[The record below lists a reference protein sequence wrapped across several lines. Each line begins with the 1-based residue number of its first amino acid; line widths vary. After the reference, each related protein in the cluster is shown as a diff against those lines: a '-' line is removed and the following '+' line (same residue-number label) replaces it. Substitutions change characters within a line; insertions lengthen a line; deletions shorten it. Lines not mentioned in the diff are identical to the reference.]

1 MAPIDALR
9 NDTEQ
14 TMDDGLVLHRYEW
27 TNAKPKAQLLIVHGI
42 AEHALRYE
50 HVAQYFV
57 HNDYRVVAYDQ
68 RGHGATGIRQHGG
81 DMAKLGRLG
90 RGGQRRVVDDIAA
103 ILHTMRAERPDLPIG
118 ILAHSW
124 GSLSVQSLINRNAE
138 VADAVVLTGTA
149 WRRLGH
155 MNSGDLNKRH
165 AHLGT
170 TGGEWLTRDEEM
182 VEAWADDPLTFEA
195 RTMQLLGPLES
206 AKLLGRPAKRLQHD
220 LPLLVVSGA
229 DDSIGSP
236 SSLERLVADYRRRS
250 GFGDVTLEVLP
261 GARHEVLN
269 ETNRD
274 EVLRLIEE
282 WLTLRL
288 TLAARNRSAA

>member
-1 MAPIDALR
+1 MSRIDAIR

-14 TMDDGLVLHRYEW
+14 TMDDGLVIHRYEW
-27 TNAKPKAQLLIVHGI
+27 SPGKPKAQLLIVHGI

-57 HNDYRVVAYDQ
+57 NRGYRVVAYDQ
-68 RGHGATGIRQHGG
+68 RGHGATGIRQHAG
-81 DMAKLGRLG
+81 DTTRLGRLG
-90 RGGQRRVVDDIAA
+90 RGGQKRVVSDLAA
-103 ILHTMRAERPDLPIG
+103 MIHTIRAERPGLPTA

-124 GSLSVQSLINRNAE
+124 GSLSTQMLINRGAK
-138 VADAVVLTGTA
+138 VADAVILSGTA

-165 AHLGT
+165 AHLGS
-170 TGGEWLTRDEEM
+170 TGGEWLSRDEEM
-182 VEAWADDPLTFEA
+182 VQAWADDPLTFEA
-195 RTMQLLGPLES
+195 RVMQLLGPVES
-206 AKLLGRPAKRLQHD
+206 AKLLGRPAKKLAHD
-220 LPLLVVSGA
+220 VPILIVSGA

-236 SSLERLVADYRRRS
+236 SSLERLAADYRRRS

-269 ETNRD
+269 ETNRVD
-274 EVLRLIEE
+274 VLTLMEE
-282 WLTLRL
+282 WATIRL
-288 TLAARNRSAA
+288 KQRGD